1 MVINYIAVR
10 INRIDTGQGRASSA
24 AKGAVMVKVLPIK
37 LQIPIEVT
45 LL

>member
-1 MVINYIAVR
+1 MTNYNVVR
-10 INRIDTGQGRASSA
+10 IKRIDTGHGRASSA
-24 AKGAVMVKVLPIK
+24 AKGAVIVRVLPIK